1 MCSELMSNIWHRF
14 KHPKLAGLGFIL
26 AASGVAAGIFAPYFT
41 PHDPFR
47 QILVQRYQPPS
58 WHHLFGTDQFG
69 RDVLSRLLIGS
80 RLSLS
85 LGVAV
90 TTLALLIGTTLGAV
104 AGYWGGKLDTVL
116 MRIVDLLLSF
126 PLIYLLV
133 TCVALF
139 GTNWS
144 ILVLVMAL
152 TSWMD
157 IARLVRAEV
166 LSLKERDFIKAAQVL
181 GYRRRRIVFRHLLP
195 NALSPIIA
203 FAALRLADVIL
214 LESSLSFIG
223 LGVQPP
229 AVSWGSIIRD
239 GRDVIASAWWIV
251 AFPGL
256 AIMLTALSLNWI
268 GAGLRKAFTA

>member
-1 MCSELMSNIWHRF
+1 MCSGLMSKIWHRL
-14 KHPKLAGLGFIL
+14 KHPKLAGLGFVL
-26 AASGVAAGIFAPYFT
+26 AVGIFAPYFT

-80 RLSLS
+80 RISLG

-126 PLIYLLV
+126 PLIYFLV

-256 AIMLTALSLNWI
+256 AIMLTALGLNWI